1 MPPSVALS
9 QHGHS
14 SQCSGFLF
22 RSEGN
27 LRSLPQHHPSSQMA
41 TVRTRLPEQTN
52 QNEESLGRGCYSE
65 APRTQPQDS
74 GYRFG
79 CRSMR
84 TEGLCSQAHICTC
97 DTRTHQRCSVCLGLF
112 FILRICLFS
121 FICMSILPV
130 CLVPTE
136 VQGI

>member
-1 MPPSVALS
+1 MDTAPSVQGSSSGLRGTSDLFLNITQALKWLL
-9 QHGHS
+9 
-14 SQCSGFLF
+14 CAPGFLN
-22 RSEGN
+22 RPIKMKKAWGRAVI
-27 LRSLPQHHPSSQMA
+27 LRPPEFNPRIVA
-41 TVRTRLPEQTN
+41 T
-52 QNEESLGRGCYSE
+52 
-65 APRTQPQDS
+65 
-74 GYRFG
+74 YRFG